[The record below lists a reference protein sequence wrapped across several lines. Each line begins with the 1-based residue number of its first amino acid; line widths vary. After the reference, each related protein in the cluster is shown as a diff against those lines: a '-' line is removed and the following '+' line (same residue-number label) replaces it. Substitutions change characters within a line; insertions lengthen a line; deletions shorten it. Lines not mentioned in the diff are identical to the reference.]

1 MHLPKYLSFDS
12 IRRALLAH
20 LAAFTHSDIA
30 HANRAALDL
39 VENINTGDQDL
50 SGLQPIPT
58 LNAHPAIPDNTDNE
72 ADRTFSATYPT
83 HTASIGGDCTLI
95 VTDLSTERQG
105 MVWFL
110 TTTAAVAVALSG
122 PSFKT
127 HPTVTSLDSLA
138 SGYTYPVVIKTPDN
152 GTTAHIWVGAGVA
165 V

>member
-30 HANRAALDL
+30 HVNRAALDS
-39 VENINTGDQDL
+39 VENTNTGDQDL
-50 SGLQPIPT
+50 SGLQPVPT

-72 ADRTFSATYPT
+72 GDRTFSAAIPT

-95 VTDLSTERQG
+95 VTDLSTELPG

-110 TTTAAVAVALSG
+110 TTTAAVAVSLSG
-122 PSFKT
+122 PTFKPQ
-127 HPTVTSLDSLA
+127 PTATSLDSLA
-138 SGYTYPVVIKTPDN
+138 SGYTYPVVIKTSDN